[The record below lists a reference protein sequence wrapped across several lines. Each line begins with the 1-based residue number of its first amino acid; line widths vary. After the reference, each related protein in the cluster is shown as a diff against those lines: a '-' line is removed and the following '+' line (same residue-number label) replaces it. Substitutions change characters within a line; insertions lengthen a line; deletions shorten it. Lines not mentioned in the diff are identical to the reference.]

1 MSTRSEI
8 VIKETYNWNG
18 SRHADQLKLYHHFD
32 GYPEG
37 VGKFLIENVL
47 PLIQKGNPSISYIA
61 NFLIKSTKDDGYEV
75 TLGKHVDIEY
85 FYEINLTKRSI
96 KCWSAHYKSGKDG
109 IYRLNKTKEENL
121 ERFLPLDI
129 TNVYA

>member
-8 VIKETYNWNG
+8 VIKETYNWNE
-18 SRHADQLKLYHHFD
+18 SKHTNQIKLYHHFD

-47 PLIQKGNPSISYIA
+47 PLIQKGNPSIPYIA

-85 FYEINLTKRSI
+85 FYEINLSKRSI
-96 KCWSAHYKSGKDG
+96 QCWKARYKSGKDG